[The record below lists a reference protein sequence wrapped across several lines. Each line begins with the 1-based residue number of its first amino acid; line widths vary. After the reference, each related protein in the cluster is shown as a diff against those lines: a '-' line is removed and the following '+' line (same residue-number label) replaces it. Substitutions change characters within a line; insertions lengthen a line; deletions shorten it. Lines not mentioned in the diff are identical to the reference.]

1 MDEKIEFG
9 EIQNT
14 NIGYLSNLIWAEN
27 NLFRE
32 LLATIVTFGGLE
44 GSSVVGQL
52 HTCEDLGLNLST
64 TPQTKDIQN

>member
-14 NIGYLSNLIWAEN
+14 NIGYLSNLLWAEN
-27 NLFRE
+27 NLFWE